1 MIIKL
6 TYTNDLPIPVSVRSS
21 MGSAQPLVAHQTL
34 EMVFDL
40 PEDEDGTTELILI
53 CEPGGRAAA

>member
-1 MIIKL
+1 MIVKL

-40 PEDEDGTTELILI
+40 QEDEDGNADLVLI
-53 CEPGGRAAA
+53 CEPGGQAAA